1 MVDGPVES
9 WDFTNLWTAED
20 SLTYFSDTE
29 RDVFVF
35 EIDGDGDGL
44 RDRDERRFRL
54 GELDDPDTDGDGI
67 LDGSEDPDS
76 DGISSSDEIDFYR
89 TDPTLPDSDGDG
101 LSDSIELFV
110 LGTNPLSEDS
120 DGDGLDDG
128 AEDEDGDGLSNAF
141 EVGPDPGQALDTDG
155 DGVPDV
161 IDDDDDGDGVPTNED
176 ACFPTPVGEVVR
188 ADGCSISQ
196 LCPCEHPIVGDE
208 WKNHGAYVSCVAHT
222 AKAFSAMGL
231 IAEGERGAIVST
243 AAQSNCGHENK

>member
-1 MVDGPVES
+1 M
-9 WDFTNLWTAED
+9 
-20 SLTYFSDTE
+20 
-29 RDVFVF
+29 
-35 EIDGDGDGL
+35 
-44 RDRDERRFRL
+44 
-54 GELDDPDTDGDGI
+54 
-67 LDGSEDPDS
+67 
-76 DGISSSDEIDFYR
+76 
-89 TDPTLPDSDGDG
+89 
-101 LSDSIELFV
+101 

-128 AEDEDGDGLSNAF
+128 AEDEDGDGLSNAS

-196 LCPCEHPIVGDE
+196 LCPCEHPIVEDE

-222 AKAFSAMGL
+222 ANAFSAMGS

-243 AAQSNCGHENK
+243 AAQSTCGHKNK